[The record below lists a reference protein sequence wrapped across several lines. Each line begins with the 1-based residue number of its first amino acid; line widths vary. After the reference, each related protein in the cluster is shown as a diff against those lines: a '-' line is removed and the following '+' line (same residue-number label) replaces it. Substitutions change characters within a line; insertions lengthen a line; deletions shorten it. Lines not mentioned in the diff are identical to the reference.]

1 MRARRR
7 SVHAL
12 RGSRRLGPDSPARRS
27 ATVLAQLLLCK
38 ETMKENHSDDGKRDP
53 KTMETFRGLVY
64 VKLGRLGSKSEGPD
78 YFLQTAKAELLL
90 KYEKRNY
97 WMPDYHLEFFNRR
110 MVKVTGSFEDQI
122 FVVRTIDEILSPGLP
137 RPSRVELA
145 TRASTQ
151 VNDVT
156 IGLSEIRDSRCPTG
170 AVCVRAGEAIAVLW
184 ASRGPTESIERFE
197 LTLAAG
203 RPELATKTV
212 LGARF
217 TLTEVEP
224 HPTVET
230 ASGPKP
236 QTIKLEVEDL
246 HT

>member
-1 MRARRR
+1 MR
-7 SVHAL
+7 
-12 RGSRRLGPDSPARRS
+12 
-27 ATVLAQLLLCK
+27 
-38 ETMKENHSDDGKRDP
+38 ETLSDDVKRDP

-64 VKLGRLGSKSEGPD
+64 VKIGRIGSKSEGPD
-78 YFLQTAKAELLL
+78 YFLQTTKAELPL
-90 KYEKRNY
+90 KYEKRNL

-110 MVKVTGSFEDQI
+110 MVKVTGSFEDKF
-122 FVVRTIDEILSPGLP
+122 FVVRTIDEIPSPDLP
-137 RPSRVELA
+137 RPGRIALTVG
-145 TRASTQ
+145 ASTR

-184 ASRGPTESIERFE
+184 ASRGPTESAERFE
-197 LTLAAG
+197 LTLEAG
-203 RPELATKTV
+203 RPELATKNV

-224 HPTVET
+224 YPTVET
-230 ASGPKP
+230 VPDPKR

-246 HT
+246 